1 MKKLGLVFKLLRNRN
16 FLLLSSIVLGVIVG
30 RWAHLVQPLTMPGLA
45 LAMTV
50 SVVQVD
56 AAAFRSVGS
65 LARATL
71 ISLFF
76 NYVLLGGLT
85 LLLARAW
92 NPDPELWTGFV
103 LAAAVPSGIAVIPFS
118 FLLGGDIT
126 MALLGS
132 VGVYL
137 SALILMP
144 ALATLLAG
152 AGSVSPFKL
161 VVSLVQ
167 LVLLPLLL
175 SRLIRASPF
184 RARIERWRGT
194 VVNWSFA
201 LLIFAVVGI
210 NRDVLVSQP
219 VVLVL
224 TLAIALAGNFGLG
237 LALEW
242 TLKRLRVARSRLVTY
257 LLMASMKNTG
267 LAAAMA
273 LALFSE
279 RTSIPPAVISATNV
293 LYLVWLGL
301 RWQKHE

>member
-1 MKKLGLVFKLLRNRN
+1 MKKLGIVFGLLRNRN
-16 FLLLSSIVLGVIVG
+16 FLLVSSIVLGVIVG
-30 RWAHLVQPLTMPGLA
+30 RGARLVQPLTLPGLA

-50 SVVQVD
+50 SIVQVD
-56 AAAFRSVGS
+56 AGAFRSLRN

-71 ISLFF
+71 VSLFL
-76 NYVLLGGLT
+76 NYLLLGGLT

-92 NPDPELWTGFV
+92 NPDRELWTGFV
-103 LAAAVPSGIAVIPFS
+103 LSAAVPSGIAVIPFS
-118 FLLGGDIT
+118 FLLGGDTT

-137 SALILMP
+137 SALLIMP
-144 ALATLLAG
+144 ALSTALIG
-152 AGSVSPFKL
+152 VGSVGSLKL
-161 VVSLVQ
+161 LTSLVQ
-167 LVLLPLLL
+167 LVLVPLLL

-184 RARIERWRGT
+184 KASIERWRGT

-210 NRDVLVSQP
+210 NRDVLLSQP
-219 VVLVL
+219 AVLAL

-237 LALEW
+237 LVLEW
-242 TLKRLRVARSRLVTY
+242 ALQRLRVTRSALVTY

-273 LALFSE
+273 LTLFSE

-293 LYLVWLGL
+293 LYLVWLGA
-301 RWQKHE
+301 RWQKHD